1 MQSNN
6 STTAYIM
13 VATSLPEGLARKVH
27 SRAKAEM
34 HSVSDHI
41 RNVTAKWIE
50 AGCPTIEVHMERFRV
65 PIGAY
70 FVQSDYNRL
79 KDNALRRR
87 LSLAHAVRIA
97 MTWYHQ

>member
-1 MQSNN
+1 MPLNN
-6 STTAYIM
+6 STTAYTM
-13 VATSLPEGLARKVH
+13 VATSLPEGLAHAVQN
-27 SRAKAEM
+27 RAKAEM

-41 RNVTAKWIE
+41 RSVVAKWID
-50 AGCPTIEVHMERFRV
+50 AGCPTIEVQMERFRV

-70 FVQSDYNRL
+70 FQQADYNRL

-97 MTWYHQ
+97 MAWYHQ